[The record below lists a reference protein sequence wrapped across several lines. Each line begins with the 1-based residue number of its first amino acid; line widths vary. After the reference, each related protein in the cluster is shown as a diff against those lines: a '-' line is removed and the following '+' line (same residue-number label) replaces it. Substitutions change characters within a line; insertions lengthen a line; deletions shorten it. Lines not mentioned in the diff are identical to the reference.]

1 MFCTECGA
9 NIDGARFCPSCGKP
23 VQQMNIQPSKCS
35 NCGAELQEGTKFCN
49 QCGTPVGAVNS
60 KTSLVQAAQPM
71 QAEEQARQSWKL
83 RQTEQENQAKQA
95 REAWQAKLN
104 QGNAQQGQ
112 SSIQPKEPSAVT
124 QKSTVQPQP
133 KTRPQPMAQ
142 PQPKVQTTQSMAHP
156 QKEVQKNQ
164 TEKGQMVQQ
173 AMKSA
178 AANLASAEAAST
190 PGEVGFD
197 LGMIPSMDS
206 VHEVLSPVSALL
218 NGAKGFFSGIFGML
232 KKPWKLIPF
241 AVIVILWVSLW
252 NRRMSSDDTIEF
264 LSWLTFTEG
273 GMYRDGTLGIIG
285 GYLGKGVTAA
295 ALGSVFF
302 GGIPAFFKGIP
313 GVFKSLGK
321 GRSIVAIII
330 GAIVGAALYVAFAGY
345 EEACSD
351 TAMAGIAGVM
361 ISLEAMGRKNSWL
374 YKMAVSV
381 TAKARDGVK
390 TIRENAAN
398 GLFTGMAAGFAVA
411 TIILWIRG

>member
-1 MFCTECGA
+1 MFCTECGT
-9 NIDGARFCPSCGKP
+9 NIDGARFCPNCGKP
-23 VQQMNIQPSKCS
+23 VPQTNISS
-35 NCGAELQEGTKFCN
+35 NSDAELQEETRF
-49 QCGTPVGAVNS
+49 GA
-60 KTSLVQAAQPM
+60 
-71 QAEEQARQSWKL
+71 
-83 RQTEQENQAKQA
+83 
-95 REAWQAKLN
+95 EADFV
-104 QGNAQQGQ
+104 NAQAI
-112 SSIQPKEPSAVT
+112 SS
-124 QKSTVQPQP
+124 
-133 KTRPQPMAQ
+133 
-142 PQPKVQTTQSMAHP
+142 
-156 QKEVQKNQ
+156 
-164 TEKGQMVQQ
+164 
-173 AMKSA
+173 
-178 AANLASAEAAST
+178 

-206 VHEVLSPVSALL
+206 VHEVLSPISALL
-218 NGAKGFFSGIFGML
+218 DGAKGFFSGIFGML

-398 GLFTGMAAGFAVA
+398 GLFTGLAAGFAVA

>member
-1 MFCTECGA
+1 
-9 NIDGARFCPSCGKP
+9 
-23 VQQMNIQPSKCS
+23 
-35 NCGAELQEGTKFCN
+35 
-49 QCGTPVGAVNS
+49 
-60 KTSLVQAAQPM
+60 
-71 QAEEQARQSWKL
+71 
-83 RQTEQENQAKQA
+83 
-95 REAWQAKLN
+95 
-104 QGNAQQGQ
+104 
-112 SSIQPKEPSAVT
+112 
-124 QKSTVQPQP
+124 
-133 KTRPQPMAQ
+133 MAQ

-178 AANLASAEAAST
+178 AANLASAEAVST

-197 LGMIPSMDS
+197 LGMITSMDS
-206 VHEVLSPVSALL
+206 VNEVLSPGSALL
-218 NGAKGFFSGIFGML
+218 GGVKGFFGGIVSVL

-241 AVIVILWVSLW
+241 AAIVILWIILW

-273 GMYRDGTLGIIG
+273 GMYRDGVLGIIG
-285 GYLGKGVTAA
+285 GYLGKGFTAA

-302 GGIPAFFKGIP
+302 GGIPALFKGIP

-321 GRSIVAIII
+321 GRSIIAMIF
-330 GAIVGAALYVAFAGY
+330 GAMVGAGLYVAFAGF

-351 TAMAGIAGVM
+351 TAMAGIAGVI

-374 YKMAVSV
+374 YKIATSV
-381 TAKARDGVK
+381 TAKAKDGVR

-398 GLFTGMAAGFAVA
+398 GLFTGLAVGFAVA